1 MGFRLERTY
10 RLIFEDY
17 PQLDGFEVV
26 IKATP
31 AEVAV
36 EMRGLDLTDGGERMA
51 KLLAEYVL
59 SWNYL
64 DEEGEVLP
72 VTASSFMSIEQSL
85 LAAIA
90 REWYY
95 AAVGISAPLERTSTD
110 TSSPELESIPTT
122 DVL

>member
-1 MGFRLERTY
+1 MGFRLDRTY
-10 RLIFEDY
+10 RLVFEDY

-31 AEVAV
+31 AEMVIR
-36 EMRGLDLTDGGERMA
+36 MRGLPLNDGGESIA
-51 KLLAEYVL
+51 ELLAEYVL
-59 SWNYL
+59 SWNYT
-64 DEEGEVLP
+64 DEAGEVLP
-72 VTASSFMSIEQSL
+72 VTAASFMSLEQSL
-85 LAAIA
+85 LATIS

-95 AAVGISAPLERTSTD
+95 AAVGISAPLERTSID